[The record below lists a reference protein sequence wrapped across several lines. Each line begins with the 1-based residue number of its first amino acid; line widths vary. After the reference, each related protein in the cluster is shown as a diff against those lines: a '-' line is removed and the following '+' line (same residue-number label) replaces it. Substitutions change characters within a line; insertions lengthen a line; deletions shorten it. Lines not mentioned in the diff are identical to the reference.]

1 MAGTTI
7 DIEGVIDPHTLAV
20 DISSRWTSWN
30 NARSE
35 KVKEWKEL
43 RNYVYA
49 TDTRTTSNNKLPWSN
64 STTTPKLTQIADN
77 LHANYFAALFP
88 QKRWFR
94 FEATD
99 SEGDVKIKRDIIQ
112 AYMQNKLRQSDFV
125 NTTSKLIN
133 DYIQYGNC
141 FATVDY
147 QRKITEFEDG
157 ERVVNY
163 VGPKLVRISP
173 YDICFNPIAAEF
185 ADTPKIIRS
194 ILTLGEVQRMVET
207 SPDKDYMEGV
217 FNKMLGNRGAAK
229 GNEIDVNKSEGFV
242 ADGFSNLTDY
252 YESDYVEILTFYGD
266 IYDTDTGKFMNNRVI
281 TIVDRSYVLAN
292 EENPS
297 FLGRDPI
304 FHVGWRDRPDNLYS
318 MGPLDNLVGMQ
329 YRIDHLENLRADVF
343 DQIAYPVL
351 KIRGDVEDFDFEP
364 NARIY
369 LGDEGDVGY
378 LSPDS
383 TALNADFQIQNLE
396 AKMEMMAGAPREAM
410 GIRSAGEKTAFE
422 VNQLMTAAGRIFQ
435 HKTAH
440 FERVF
445 LEPILNAMLEVARRN
460 MDYEDTAKVLNED
473 TGLYFFTQITRD
485 DLRSNG
491 KIIPMGARHFAERAQ
506 RVQTLT
512 TMFQIKAS
520 DPSVA
525 SHLSGKEFARLL
537 ADELGEP
544 ALFGE
549 NIAVA
554 EQLETQ
560 RVVTDAQVE
569 FEAEQEEM
577 AEQGMQE
584 LEPAPEQVPEE
595 DPEQVP
601 EEPV

>member
-7 DIEGVIDPHTLAV
+7 DLDGIIDPHALAV
-20 DISSRWTSWN
+20 DIASRWSTWN
-30 NARSE
+30 NARSG
-35 KVKEWKEL
+35 KVEEWKEL
-43 RNYVYA
+43 RNYLYA

-64 STTTPKLTQIADN
+64 STTTPKLTQISDN

-88 QKRWFR
+88 QKRWMK
-94 FEATD
+94 FEAED
-99 SEGDVKIKRDIIQ
+99 AASDVKIKRDIIQ
-112 AYMQNKLRQSDFV
+112 SYMENKLRQSDFI

-147 QRKITEFEDG
+147 QRKITEYEDG
-157 ERVVNY
+157 DRVVNY

-173 YDICFNPIAAEF
+173 YDICFNPVAAEF

-194 ILTLGEVQRMVET
+194 VLTLGEVQRMAESGVNKE
-207 SPDKDYMEGV
+207 YMSEI
-217 FNKMLGNRGAAK
+217 FNKMLVNRSSAQGA
-229 GNEIDVNKSEGFV
+229 DVDSTKSQAFV
-242 ADGFSNLTDY
+242 ADGFSNISEY
-252 YESDYVEILTFYGD
+252 YESNYVEMLTFYGD
-266 IYDTDTGKFMNNRVI
+266 IYDTETGKFLNNRII
-281 TIVDRSYVLAN
+281 TVVDRSYVINN

-297 FLGRDPI
+297 WLGRDPI
-304 FHVGWRDRPDNLYS
+304 FHVGWRDRPDNIYS

-329 YRIDHLENLRADVF
+329 YRIDHLENLKADVF

-378 LSPDS
+378 LVPDS

-422 VNQLMTAAGRIFQ
+422 VSQLMTAAGRIFQ

-445 LEPILNAMLEVARRN
+445 LEPILNAMLEVSRRN
-460 MDYEDTAKVLNED
+460 MDYEDVAKVLNED
-473 TGLYFFTQITRD
+473 TGLYFFTEITRE
-485 DLRSNG
+485 DLKANG
-491 KIIPMGARHFAERAQ
+491 KIVPMGARHFAERAQ
-506 RVQTLT
+506 RVQNLT
-512 TMFQIKAS
+512 QMYQLKLS
-520 DPSVA
+520 DPTVA
-525 SHLSGKEFARLL
+525 AHLSGKEFARLM

-544 ALFGE
+544 ALFSE
-549 NIAVA
+549 NISVT
-554 EQLETQ
+554 EQMETQ
-560 RVVTDAQVE
+560 KVALDAQVE
-569 FEAEQEEM
+569 FEAQQEE
-577 AEQGMQE
+577 ASEQGMEE
-584 LEPAPEQVPEE
+584 LPPVEEAPA
-595 DPEQVP
+595 
-601 EEPV
+601 EEPPVEEEQL